1 MRMTLTLLSIVV
13 ACSAACASAPRPIV
27 LTQESEHLYVNPLR
41 VIPLSDG
48 THFII
53 RQPRSYPGDEEAM
66 TATTVDPSSGA
77 LLTFYSARHGLAQP
91 RDIQGEK
98 MGQVYGAA
106 LLAPRSD
113 GRKRMV
119 LSAGWP
125 DSKGRLRFA
134 LLIVRENREGIWRPD
149 GRIDGIGRA
158 GDLAVTGDGSILA
171 VTSDPAGGEVAHP
184 ALTLV
189 SSGGSIL
196 ATYFPRDAGID
207 GGRLFIRA
215 RIQSLGGN
223 RFAFHDGLT
232 DVIETFRLDPATHEM
247 KERRSVRIPALQD
260 EEIARVR
267 GWHVDA
273 DGSIRV
279 LRSEREARG
288 VRNLVSRWSA
298 DGEWLDETNEAQ
310 VLGAFWTGDDLRI
323 VRVNRH
329 DVAIDSVP

>member
-1 MRMTLTLLSIVV
+1 
-13 ACSAACASAPRPIV
+13 
-27 LTQESEHLYVNPLR
+27 
-41 VIPLSDG
+41 
-48 THFII
+48 
-53 RQPRSYPGDEEAM
+53 M

-207 GGRLFIRA
+207 RRDQPDPERRQPGGEQRHRQLGARLAPERVGHQVEQAA
-215 RIQSLGGN
+215 RIGAAAWSG
-223 RFAFHDGLT
+223 AGLC
-232 DVIETFRLDPATHEM
+232 R
-247 KERRSVRIPALQD
+247 
-260 EEIARVR
+260 
-267 GWHVDA
+267 
-273 DGSIRV
+273 
-279 LRSEREARG
+279 
-288 VRNLVSRWSA
+288 
-298 DGEWLDETNEAQ
+298 
-310 VLGAFWTGDDLRI
+310 
-323 VRVNRH
+323 
-329 DVAIDSVP
+329 